1 MSARP
6 GSLWGFKLLLAPEP
20 CRVALQNAPNMVRMG
35 SPEGRTGL
43 WLRGGGK
50 SMPRSPPR
58 LQKSAPVY
66 GGTGLGLSRAGAP
79 EHRAL
84 KPEHGSTL
92 TKVERNA

>member
-1 MSARP
+1 MP
-6 GSLWGFKLLLAPEP
+6 TPER
-20 CRVALQNAPNMVRMG
+20 CLMALQNAPNMVRMG

-50 SMPRSPPR
+50 SVPRSPAQ
-58 LQKSAPVY
+58 LQKSAPVC
-66 GGTGLGLSRAGAP
+66 GRTGLGLSRALAP
-79 EHRAL
+79 DHSAV